1 VEESHLKLPPISFGP
16 KGIGGLFLILIL
28 CLLISGC
35 NRPKTT
41 GVEFDE
47 IDTYQEPLQITV
59 PSQEPIILEGKNT
72 ELKITPV
79 ATYQIAALV
88 VGTESYSYG
97 WSAKISPVDL
107 ALAWG
112 KLADPEFRKY
122 VSYSLSNRWVSFK
135 LKEGNPFDVA
145 YVISHASNNH
155 IIPATRNVWYAVK
168 TIREKKKVV
177 LEGFLVS
184 VSGTY
189 GGKTVWWNTSLS
201 RIDSGDGSCEL
212 FYVTKVRIGNKV
224 YE

>member
-1 VEESHLKLPPISFGP
+1 LEDSHLKLPPIPLSP
-16 KGIGGLFLILIL
+16 KGIGGLFLIFFL

-35 NRPKTT
+35 NRPQIT

-47 IDTYQEPLQITV
+47 IDTSREPLQITV
-59 PSQEPIILEGKNT
+59 TSQEPIILEGKNT

-79 ATYQIAALV
+79 ATYKIAALV

-112 KLADPEFRKY
+112 KLAEPELKKY
-122 VSYSLSNRWVSFK
+122 ISYSLSNRWVSFK
-135 LKEGNPFDVA
+135 LKEGSPCDVA
-145 YVISHASNNH
+145 YVICHASNNH

-184 VSGTY
+184 VSGTC

-212 FYVTKVRIGNKV
+212 FYVTKARIGNRV

>member
-1 VEESHLKLPPISFGP
+1 VEDSHSKLPPISFGP
-16 KGIGGLFLILIL
+16 KGIGGLFLTFIL

-35 NRPKTT
+35 NRPQTT

-47 IDTYQEPLQITV
+47 IDTSQEPLQIAI
-59 PSQEPIILEGKNT
+59 PSREPIIFEGKET

-79 ATYQIAALV
+79 AIYKIAALV

-97 WSAKISPVDL
+97 WTAKISPVDL

-112 KLADPEFRKY
+112 KLADPESRKH

-135 LKEGNPFDVA
+135 LKEGSPFDVS
-145 YVISHASNNH
+145 YVISHGSNNH
-155 IIPATRNVWYAVK
+155 IIPATRNVRYAVK
-168 TIREKKKVV
+168 TIKEKKKIV

-184 VSGTY
+184 ISGTY

-201 RIDSGDGSCEL
+201 RIDSSDGSCEL
-212 FYVTKVRIGNKV
+212 FYVTKARIDKRV

>member
-1 VEESHLKLPPISFGP
+1 MEDSHLKLPPISFDP
-16 KGIGGLFLILIL
+16 KGIGGLFLILLL

-47 IDTYQEPLQITV
+47 IDTFQEPLQIAV
-59 PSQEPIILEGKNT
+59 PSQEPIILEGKET

-79 ATYQIAALV
+79 AIYKIAALV

-97 WSAKISPVDL
+97 WAAKISPVDL

-112 KLADPEFRKY
+112 KLAEPELKKY

-135 LKEGNPFDVA
+135 LKEGSPCDVA
-145 YVISHASNNH
+145 YVICHGSNNH

-168 TIREKKKVV
+168 TIQEKKKVV

-212 FYVTKVRIGNKV
+212 FYVTKVRIGNRV